1 MVYNVVNMYLKRLE
15 VQGFKTFAAKT
26 SVEFP
31 SGRNQGRA
39 LTVIVGPN
47 GSGKSNLADAI
58 RWCLGEQSLKL
69 LRGKKA
75 EDIIFSG
82 SEGKSRAGFAEV
94 SMTFDNGDKSMKL
107 DFTEVVITRRLYR
120 DGESA
125 YLVNGSPSRLN
136 EIQLLLAEAG
146 VGQRSYA
153 VIGQGMIDHVLT
165 ATPEERK
172 IFFDDAMGV
181 RSFQLKRHQAL
192 LKLQKSAEN
201 LSEVEMLLT
210 ELEPRVASLKRQ
222 VERLNKRAAV
232 EAELHTVQHDYYSS
246 QWWTLVAE
254 QAIVETRLSKAREL
268 VSAKQIELKAGDAK
282 LDELSKVEVTSNQP
296 DAGLQLLQASYK
308 SAQQQLADARRAHFV
323 AERELELSKVR
334 AQSTWSPLP
343 LHEIIA
349 EVGTLAES
357 HRNFATRL
365 RAAQSLA
372 EVIVIAEEIDAV
384 SVKSTKLKD
393 RLVKPNPADYV
404 ATPEQL
410 TALSS
415 SQNLIVQAEKQVKSA
430 EHAMDNFRVQESA
443 QKNEAFALQ
452 RQLRLVQQELSSLES
467 SANSVQIDLARVE
480 TRREGLDRELVDELD
495 SATIL
500 ALKQTKPLVIIAE
513 TIELHDRLLR
523 LKHQLDLIGGIDEE
537 VMKEYESTNERFTF
551 LSEQVKDLRAA
562 IKSTEKVIDELDE
575 QIRQQSETSFAT
587 INAEFQ
593 KYFKVLFNGG
603 SCSLV
608 KMTQDD
614 VAKETKINLDR
625 AMDDVAKGKVEE
637 DFEESVSD
645 IQARVTERREAVA
658 GIDIQATPPGKK
670 LKSLGLLSGGERALT
685 SIALVSAIMAT
696 NPSPFVV
703 LDEVDAALDEA
714 NTVRFAN
721 ILGELQKL
729 TQFIVIT
736 HNRATMEKADMLYGV
751 TMAADGLSKLLS
763 VSLSDLDDSN
773 TARR

>member
-1 MVYNVVNMYLKRLE
+1 MYLTRLE

-26 SVEFP
+26 SVDFP
-31 SGRNQGRA
+31 RGRNEGRA

-94 SMTFDNGDKSMKL
+94 SMTFDNADKSMKL
-107 DFTEVVITRRLYR
+107 DFAEVVITRRLYR

-181 RSFQLKRHQAL
+181 RGFQLKRHQAL

-222 VERLNKRAAV
+222 VDRLNKRAAV

-246 QWWTLVAE
+246 QWWSLAAE
-254 QAIVETRLSKAREL
+254 QSAVESRLTKARDL
-268 VSAKQIELKAGDAK
+268 VSAKHLELQAGDAK
-282 LDELSKVEVTSNQP
+282 LDQLSAIESTPTSI
-296 DAGLQLLQASYK
+296 DTGLQLLQTSYK
-308 SAQQQLADARRAHFV
+308 SSQQVLADARRAHFV

-349 EVGTLAES
+349 EVGTLAEA
-357 HRNFATRL
+357 HRDFATRL
-365 RAAQSLA
+365 RAATSLA
-372 EVIVIAEEIDAV
+372 EVVIIAEEIDTISA
-384 SVKSTKLKD
+384 KSTKLKD
-393 RLVKPNPADYV
+393 RLVKPNPADFV

-410 TALSS
+410 TALST
-415 SQNLIVQAEKQVKSA
+415 SQNLIIQAEKQVKSA
-430 EHAMDNFRVQESA
+430 EHAMDNFRIQESA
-443 QKNEAFALQ
+443 QKNEAFTLQ
-452 RQLRLVQQELSSLES
+452 RQLRVVQQELSSLES
-467 SANSVQIDLARVE
+467 SANSVQIHLARVE
-480 TRREGLDRELVDELD
+480 TRREGLERELVDAVGED
-495 SATIL
+495 AAKII
-500 ALKQTKPLVIIAE
+500 KQTKPLVIIAE
-513 TIELHDRLLR
+513 TTELHDRLLH
-523 LKHQLDLIGGIDEE
+523 LKHQLEMIGGIDEE
-537 VMKEYESTNERFTF
+537 VMKEYTSTNERFSF

-562 IKSTEKVIDELDE
+562 IKSTEKVIDELDD

-608 KMTQDD
+608 KMSQDE
-614 VAKETKINLDR
+614 VAREIKINLDR
-625 AMDDVAKGKVEE
+625 ALDDIAKDKVEE
-637 DFEESVSD
+637 DFNESITD
-645 IQARVTERREAVA
+645 IKARVADRAEAVA

-751 TMAADGLSKLLS
+751 TMGGDGLSKLLS
-763 VSLSDLDDSN
+763 VSLEDMVDST

>member
-31 SGRNQGRA
+31 AGQNHGRA

-94 SMTFDNGDKSMKL
+94 SLTFDNADKSMKL
-107 DFTEVVITRRLYR
+107 DFADVVITRRLYR

-181 RSFQLKRHQAL
+181 RGFQLKRHQAL

-210 ELEPRVASLKRQ
+210 ELEPRVTSLKRQ
-222 VERLNKRAAV
+222 VDRLNKRAAV
-232 EAELHTVQHDYYSS
+232 EAELKTVQNDYYSS
-246 QWWTLVAE
+246 QWWTLAAE
-254 QAIVETRLSKAREL
+254 QAAVESRLSKARDLVLAKRHEL
-268 VSAKQIELKAGDAK
+268 QVGDTK
-282 LDELSKVEVTSNQP
+282 LDELSKIEMGDAKP

-308 SAQQQLADARRAHFV
+308 SSQQSLADARRAHFV

-349 EVGTLAES
+349 AVSELNDS
-357 HRNFATRL
+357 HRTFASRL
-365 RAAQSLA
+365 RAASSLD
-372 EVIVIAEEIDAV
+372 EVVIIANEIDAI
-384 SVKSTKLKD
+384 STKSLKLKD
-393 RLVKPNPADYV
+393 RLIKPNPADYV

-410 TALSS
+410 TAVSRAS
-415 SQNLIVQAEKQVKSA
+415 DLIVAAEKAVKEA
-430 EHAMDNFRVQESA
+430 EKAMDNFRVQESA
-443 QKNEAFALQ
+443 QKNEAFSLQ

-467 SANSVQIDLARVE
+467 SANAVQIDLARVE
-480 TRREGLDRELVDELD
+480 TRREGLERELIDAVGEET
-495 SATIL
+495 AKAI
-500 ALKQTKPLVIIAE
+500 KQVKPLVIIAE

-523 LKHQLDLIGGIDEE
+523 LKHQLEMIGGIDEE

-575 QIRQQSETSFAT
+575 QIKQQSDASFAN

-614 VAKETKINLDR
+614 VAQETKINLDR
-625 AMDDVAKGKVEE
+625 AMDDIAKDKVAA
-637 DFEESVSD
+637 DFEESVTD
-645 IQARVTERREAVA
+645 IQARVEERREAVA

-721 ILGELQKL
+721 ILGELQQL

-751 TMAADGLSKLLS
+751 TMAQDGLSKLLS
-763 VSLSDLDDSN
+763 VNLSDLDASG
-773 TARR
+773 TSRR